1 MVLKKKIMA
10 KTYTDVDSQAINL
23 IGKGTKIT
31 GDIISDGDIRIDGE
45 LTGNLQCSG
54 RTVIGVTGKVNG
66 EVSCKNADV
75 SGFMKGKMAVEQL
88 LSLKS
93 SSKVYGE
100 VQTAKI
106 SIEPGALFSGSCQM
120 SDQSKNE
127 GQKGSA
133 KA

>member
-45 LTGNLQCSG
+45 LTGNLQSNG

-66 EVSCKNADV
+66 EVKCKNADI

-93 SSKVYGE
+93 SCKVYGE
-100 VQTAKI
+100 IQTGKI

-120 SDQSKNE
+120 GEQSSDGK
-127 GQKGSA
+127 QK
-133 KA
+133 

>member
-10 KTYTDVDSQAINL
+10 KTYTDADSQAINL

-31 GDIISDGDIRIDGE
+31 GDIVSDGDVRIDGE
-45 LTGNLQCSG
+45 LTGNIQCRG
-54 RTVIGVTGKVNG
+54 RMVIGSSGKVSG

-75 SGFMKGKMAVEQL
+75 SGYMKGKLSVDQL

-93 SSKVYGE
+93 SSQVFGE
-100 VQTAKI
+100 VKTGKI

-120 SDQSKNE
+120 GEQVKNE
-127 GQKGSA
+127 VKKGPE
-133 KA
+133 KV